1 VLADAAFQPI
11 VAGLP
16 VAWETGTLA
25 KRFDDRSEKAGR
37 HNVHAKTG
45 TLRGVAGLV
54 GFLTTADG
62 RRLVFAELAN
72 TKKAVT
78 YERLYNW
85 LDRTAAATITCA
97 CR

>member
-1 VLADAAFQPI
+1 LSEPAYQPI
-11 VAGLP
+11 IAGLP

-25 KRFDDRSEKAGR
+25 HRFDDRSEVAGR

-54 GFLTTADG
+54 GFLTTSDG

-72 TKKAVT
+72 TSKSVT

-85 LDRTAAATITCA
+85 LDRTAAATITCG
-97 CR
+97 CS